1 MEEIMGK
8 LYLVATPIGN
18 LKDISYRAIEVLNSV
33 DLIACEDTRRTLKL
47 LNHYDIAKPLIS
59 YYRHNEDVKSKIL
72 IDKIKEG
79 MDIALVSDA
88 GTPVI
93 SDPGEEVVRD
103 CIKEGIEVIPIPGA
117 CALITALISS
127 GLNTKEFS
135 FYGFLSVNKKY
146 KREKLEEIGKDTKTC
161 IIYEAPHKMIQTLKD
176 ILEVIGDR
184 NIVVARELTKVHEE
198 VLRGKV
204 SEIIDKYTNPIGEH
218 VILIEGN
225 SVSEKEEEINEL
237 NKLSLD
243 DHYLY
248 YEKQGLSKNDIIKRI
263 AKDKNVSKNDIYQQF
278 LHK

>member
-1 MEEIMGK
+1 MGK

-103 CIKEGIEVIPIPGA
+103 CIKEGIGIIPIPGA

>member
-1 MEEIMGK
+1 MGK

>member
-1 MEEIMGK
+1 MGK

-103 CIKEGIEVIPIPGA
+103 CIKDGIEVIPIPGA